1 MFSHYQVTFQKQIL
15 GLIEFEDLVID
26 SGLEAK
32 ALLKVGC
39 PKTLEFSACSF
50 LTIES
55 QNWEVKMQVYYLGVV
70 RDVGNEQN

>member
-55 QNWEVKMQVYYLGVV
+55 QN
-70 RDVGNEQN
+70 